1 MTTIG
6 GLFGSRQDGVE
17 FSTDRENLKIETKV
31 GTQRYSTVSVATII
45 VSKIKNP
52 SYTDTF
58 KSFKISV
65 FDKYKQL
72 VAKVEQGLT
81 F

>member
-1 MTTIG
+1 
-6 GLFGSRQDGVE
+6 
-17 FSTDRENLKIETKV
+17 
-31 GTQRYSTVSVATII
+31 VATII